1 MQTCLCDITGINSS
15 HYCVE
20 IYECVCACVR
30 AHGGDS
36 RNKSLLNEVM
46 NDRNRPSFFHSS
58 FISCSTLDYVFMS
71 DEWTVES
78 AHVVP
83 NATLS
88 AEEDEEI
95 KVPIQKDDN
104 SVVASADVDFFAK
117 EVRTSQ
123 PTDDW
128 PSDHF
133 MVLVKASF

>member
-1 MQTCLCDITGINSS
+1 
-15 HYCVE
+15 
-20 IYECVCACVR
+20 
-30 AHGGDS
+30 
-36 RNKSLLNEVM
+36 
-46 NDRNRPSFFHSS
+46 
-58 FISCSTLDYVFMS
+58 MS

-88 AEEDEEI
+88 AEADEEI
-95 KVPIQKDDN
+95 EVPIQKDD
-104 SVVASADVDFFAK
+104 SCVVDKAQVDFFAQ